1 MASDKNRRIKR
12 NIYLDLPLSN
22 ISKMDPNRHAHMSE
36 EEIKECL
43 ATAKISPNK
52 LFELLNR
59 FYSYILLSDSDANDP
74 NWEEYSFMYRILQG
88 DCISRSLLLLMILF
102 FGSEAELPD
111 PGLILTVRRMNEIL
125 QACRFQ
131 VLDESAEED
140 SLDSFLIAVLCSDDK
155 RSAINR
161 MIGQMNLMQ

>member
-1 MASDKNRRIKR
+1 MKN
-12 NIYLDLPLSN
+12 
-22 ISKMDPNRHAHMSE
+22 
-36 EEIKECL
+36 
-43 ATAKISPNK
+43 
-52 LFELLNR
+52 LLEVVG
-59 FYSYILLSDSDANDP
+59 P
-74 NWEEYSFMYRILQG
+74 
-88 DCISRSLLLLMILF
+88 
-102 FGSEAELPD
+102 AELRKVAD
-111 PGLILTVRRMNEIL
+111 IGLILTVRRMNEIL